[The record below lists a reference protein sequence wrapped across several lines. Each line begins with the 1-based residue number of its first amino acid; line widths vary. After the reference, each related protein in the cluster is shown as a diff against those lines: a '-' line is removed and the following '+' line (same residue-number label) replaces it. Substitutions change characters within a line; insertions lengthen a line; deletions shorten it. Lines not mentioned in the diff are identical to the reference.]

1 MPNEEMFG
9 WTEFGLIQDQSDFL
23 QNQRK
28 SCESVFN
35 PAIGAYLGQNRRVV
49 EFLLSREFHI
59 QHPPAFLNGPPRRS
73 VSVRKIAPAQRPQH
87 SYVPS

>member
-35 PAIGAYLGQNRRVV
+35 PAIGAYLTGKIDV
-49 EFLLSREFHI
+49 LSSSCSVGSFASNT
-59 QHPPAFLNGPPRRS
+59 HPLS
-73 VSVRKIAPAQRPQH
+73 
-87 SYVPS
+87 